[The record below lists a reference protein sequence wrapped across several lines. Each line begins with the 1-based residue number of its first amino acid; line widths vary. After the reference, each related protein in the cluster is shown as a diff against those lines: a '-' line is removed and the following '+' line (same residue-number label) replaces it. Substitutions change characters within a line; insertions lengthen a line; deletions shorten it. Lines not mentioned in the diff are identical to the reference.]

1 MQNIAWNQTMKWT
14 LYGLLICWTTMAKAM
29 PIEVLVTR
37 VIDGDTLE
45 ILIPEDTA
53 GWNIHRIRL
62 AGLNTPELA
71 SRCSSSSA
79 RAKERELAR
88 QAKRFVESQ
97 VTGPIAVERIGSDS
111 FNRPL
116 VEVWVGGMN
125 LNAKLLDG
133 GYALPYSEGT
143 RGQQWCR

>member
-1 MQNIAWNQTMKWT
+1 MKWT

-53 GWNIHRIRL
+53 GWNVHRIRL

-71 SRCSSSSA
+71 SRCSTPA
-79 RAKERELAR
+79 AKDKERKLAWE
-88 QAKRFVESQ
+88 AKRYVEGQ
-97 VTGPIAVERIGSDS
+97 IKGPIMVERIGSDS

-116 VEVWVGGMN
+116 VEVWIEGSS
-125 LNAKLLDG
+125 LNAKLLNN